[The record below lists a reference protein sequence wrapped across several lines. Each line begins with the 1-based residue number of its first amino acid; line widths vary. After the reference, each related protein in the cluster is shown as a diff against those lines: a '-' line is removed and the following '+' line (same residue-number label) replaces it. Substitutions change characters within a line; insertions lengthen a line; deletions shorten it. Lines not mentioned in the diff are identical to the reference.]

1 MSRRMTRIYN
11 ILSLT
16 FVILSIITVLIVMY
30 LMVTG

>member
-11 ILSLT
+11 ILSIT
-16 FVILSIITVLIVMY
+16 FVILSIITVIIVAY